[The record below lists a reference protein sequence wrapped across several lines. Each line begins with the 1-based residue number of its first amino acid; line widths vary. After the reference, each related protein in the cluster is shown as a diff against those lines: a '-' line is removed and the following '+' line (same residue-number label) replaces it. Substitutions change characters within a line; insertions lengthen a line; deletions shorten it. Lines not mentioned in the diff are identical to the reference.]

1 MLSLLTCQELR
12 GNDCRFGG
20 KSREY
25 KSQLFLIVHHIAA
38 DQQMT
43 SVTLRVLEG
52 TDRGKNFDNLT
63 LPVSIGRE
71 EGNSIQLN
79 DDRVSRYHLKIQ
91 MDHDNLVMTDL
102 ESTNGT
108 RVNGEDTHLKIVR
121 FGDVISLGRSTLLVG
136 SRDQINRRLSKLNRP
151 DLEKQ
156 LATAGTTET
165 PSGLPW
171 NNDPNYSLS
180 LLEADPPQLPG
191 RMSPGQAAQLAEML
205 DYLHMHFRKLIS
217 EADVR
222 NSSESVELTI
232 RQWQQLLDLQ
242 GRVSELLRKIGRN

>member
-1 MLSLLTCQELR
+1 MASL
-12 GNDCRFGG
+12 
-20 KSREY
+20 
-25 KSQLFLIVHHIAA
+25 
-38 DQQMT
+38 
-43 SVTLRVLEG
+43 TLRVLEG
-52 TDRGKNFDNLT
+52 TDRGKVFENLP

-108 RVNGEDTHLKIVR
+108 RVNGEDTHLKILR
-121 FGDVISLGRSTLLVG
+121 HGDVIALGRSTLLVG
-136 SRDQINRRLSKLNRP
+136 SREQINRRLGKINRP

-156 LATAGTTET
+156 LAAAASGER
-165 PSGLPW
+165 PSSSPW

-180 LLEADPPQLPG
+180 LLEMDPPQLPA

-205 DYLHMHFRKLIS
+205 EYLHMHLRKLIGDGELKS
-217 EADVR
+217 RTET
-222 NSSESVELTI
+222 VELPVHH
-232 RQWQQLLDLQ
+232 WQQLLDLQ
-242 GRVSELLRKIGRN
+242 SRVAELLRKIGRN